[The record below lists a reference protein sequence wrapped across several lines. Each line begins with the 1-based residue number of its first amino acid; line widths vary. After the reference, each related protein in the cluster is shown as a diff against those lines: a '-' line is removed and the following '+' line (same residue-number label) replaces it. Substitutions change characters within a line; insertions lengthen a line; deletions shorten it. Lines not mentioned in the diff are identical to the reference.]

1 MPDMLF
7 DDGVLYDAGDFA
19 NYSSQFVTDGV
30 FEGSEPS
37 VSEEIVGNQLIIT
50 PFKAILQ
57 GYVMDFGYSHIGLP
71 EGYEDSKYRGC
82 LVYVDIENADYDV
95 KWITYLNVFTSKK
108 ELRARMTKDINEM
121 KGKQIPL
128 YMVFVKGEACD
139 ISYEPVWPLAKRRYE
154 TKADAS
160 FSISDQLN
168 IENNKM
174 LYDAKNKIDEALYN
188 NYPHVLIKK
197 DFPISCILSEGK
209 IYARVHE
216 PAGYTPFSTGL
227 IFHCGLL
234 NGTFSTEGK
243 VQDKKNSKEG
253 STTQFVLIDDP
264 TQNEIDNVE
273 SISTVVY
280 FYKMEE

>member
-37 VSEEIVGNQLIIT
+37 VSEEIVDNQLIMT
-50 PFKAILQ
+50 PFKAILR
-57 GYVMDFGYSHIGLP
+57 GYVMDFGYSYIGLP
-71 EGYEDSKYRGC
+71 DGYGDSEYRGC
-82 LVYVDIENADYDV
+82 LVYVGKENADYDV

-128 YMVFVKGEACD
+128 YMVFVEGEAGGV
-139 ISYEPVWPLAKRRYE
+139 SYEPVWPLAKRRYE

-160 FSISDQLN
+160 FSISEQLN
-168 IENNKM
+168 IENNKL
-174 LYDAKNKIDEALYN
+174 LYDAKNKIDDTLYN
-188 NYPHVLIKK
+188 KYPRVLIKK
-197 DFPISCILSEGK
+197 DRPMGCILSEGK

-227 IFHCGLL
+227 IFHSGLL

-243 VQDKKNSKEG
+243 VQDKKDSKED
-253 STTQFVLIDDP
+253 STARFVLIETP
-264 TQNEIDNVE
+264 TQNEINNVE
-273 SISTVVY
+273 SIEIIVY

>member
-1 MPDMLF
+1 MHNVLF

-19 NYSSQFVTDGV
+19 TYTSQFVTDGV

-37 VSEEIVGNQLIIT
+37 INEEMTDGKLIIK
-50 PFKAILQ
+50 PFKAILK
-57 GYVMDFGYSHIGLP
+57 GYVVDFGYSYIDLP
-71 EGYEDSKYRGC
+71 KGYGDSKYRGC
-82 LVYVDIENADYDV
+82 LVYVDIKDSDLV
-95 KWITYLNVFTSKK
+95 VHWITYLNVYTSKQD
-108 ELRARMTKDINEM
+108 LQSRMDADINEM

-128 YMVFVKGEACD
+128 YRVYVKGEACN

-160 FSISDQLN
+160 FSISEHLN
-168 IENNKM
+168 VENNKM
-174 LYDAKNKIDEALYN
+174 FYDAKNKIDDALYHK
-188 NYPHVLIKK
+188 YPHVLIKK
-197 DFPISCILSEGK
+197 DFPMGCILSEGK
-209 IYARVHE
+209 IYARVYE

-227 IFHCGLL
+227 IFHSGLL

-253 STTQFVLIDDP
+253 STAQFVLIENP

>member
-7 DDGVLYDAGDFA
+7 DNGVLYDAGDFA

-37 VSEEIVGNQLIIT
+37 VSKEIADSRLIIN
-50 PFKAILQ
+50 PFKAILK
-57 GYVMDFGYSHIGLP
+57 GYVMDFEYSYIDLP
-71 EGYEDSKYRGC
+71 EGYGDSEYRGC
-82 LVYVDIENADYDV
+82 LVYVDIDFNV
-95 KWITYLNVFTSKK
+95 KWITYLNVFTSKQDLRDHMK
-108 ELRARMTKDINEM
+108 EDINAM

-128 YMVFVKGEACD
+128 YRVFVEGEACK
-139 ISYEPVWPLAKRRYE
+139 ISYEPVWTLAKRRYE
-154 TKADAS
+154 TKTDAS

-174 LYDAKNKIDEALYN
+174 IYDAKNKIDEALYN

-197 DFPISCILSEGK
+197 DIPISCILSGGK
-209 IYARVHE
+209 IYARVYE

-234 NGTFSTEGK
+234 NSTFSTEGK

-253 STTQFVLIDDP
+253 STAQFVLIENP